1 MNPWSFLRERYTV
14 TSDPLRSERRIE
26 LVVLVLAVLFGFQ
39 LLYSLVRLTIAPGPD
54 AVPPAEDALRFGS
67 IQPGRAVVQ
76 GESEEIRARPL
87 FWPSRRPQD
96 APEQT
101 TEAETEDAVAGEL
114 KGVKLQGVFGSGETA
129 GVIALVKDKKQ
140 RILLGEKLQGWTL
153 ETVSPNRVTLT
164 SGERSQ
170 ELVLKAAAVVAADPP
185 PQPARPEAGKKDGA
199 GESGEGSG
207 AAAAQP
213 PAVKPPEPERRGVSR
228 R

>member
-26 LVVLVLAVLFGFQ
+26 LALLVLVLLFCLQ
-39 LLYSLVRLTIAPGPD
+39 LIYSLARLAISPSPD
-54 AVPPAEDALRFGS
+54 AIAPAEDALRFGS
-67 IQPGRAVVQ
+67 VQHGRVVVQ
-76 GESEEIRARPL
+76 GESDEIRARPL

-96 APEQT
+96 APDAEI
-101 TEAETEDAVAGEL
+101 EAEPETVAAEEL

-153 ETVSPNRVTLT
+153 ESVSPNRVTLT
-164 SGERSQ
+164 SGGRSQ

-185 PQPARPEAGKKDGA
+185 PQTARPEAGKKDGA
-199 GESGEGSG
+199 GEPGKGTDSVK
-207 AAAAQP
+207 APP
-213 PAVKPPEPERRGVSR
+213 PAVQAPARTGVSR